1 MTRLLPLMPA
11 LILVLAACGGG
22 AAGTDAPATATAEAP
37 DPTATTPATG
47 EETSVFDLAA
57 GDCFDGVQED
67 IVEVVSRIDCAAPH
81 EYELYAIVNH
91 PGGSDDPYPGN
102 ADMSTFAQEECV
114 ATFNAFVGSDYE
126 TSELYIYNLQPTETT
141 WALGDREVL
150 CALYEPDT
158 MLTGTMEG
166 SNR

>member
-11 LILVLAACGGG
+11 LILALAACGGG
-22 AAGTDAPATATAEAP
+22 AAQTSAPTDAPSVPSPAP
-37 DPTATTPATG
+37 EG

-57 GDCFDGVQED
+57 GDCFDGVEED

-102 ADMSTFAQEECV
+102 ADMSTFSQEECV
-114 ATFNAFVGSDYE
+114 EAFNAFVGADYA
-126 TSELYIYNLQPTETT
+126 TSELYIYNLQPTEST

-150 CALYEPDT
+150 CALYEPDQQ
-158 MLTGTMEG
+158 LTGTMEG

>member
-11 LILVLAACGGG
+11 LILALAACGGG
-22 AAGTDAPATATAEAP
+22 AAQTTAPTDAPSVPSPPPE
-37 DPTATTPATG
+37 G

-114 ATFNAFVGSDYE
+114 ATFNAFVGADYE
-126 TSELYIYNLQPTETT
+126 TSELFIYNLQPTEST